1 MLRVC
6 LRRLGVPARP
16 LRIEDRADD
25 FGAVVRPH
33 SKPEVRAAR
42 DESWSSS
49 RFVRAW
55 PRSGEPQPTG
65 SSCSTHRRWS
75 FNSFGCCGLVAEIN
89 RSSPGLGDQ
98 LRRATSVA
106 LNLAE
111 GTRRIGA
118 DKRRVY
124 RIAAAEAQE
133 LKAALA
139 VAVAWGYLDD
149 RATTS
154 AMERWPSGS
163 ATYRLAR

>member
-1 MLRVC
+1 MLDAQTLVLQLIRL
-6 LRRLGVPARP
+6 LRP
-16 LRIEDRADD
+16 
-25 FGAVVRPH
+25 
-33 SKPEVRAAR
+33 
-42 DESWSSS
+42 
-49 RFVRAW
+49 
-55 PRSGEPQPTG
+55 
-65 SSCSTHRRWS
+65 
-75 FNSFGCCGLVAEIN
+75 LVAEIN

-98 LRRATSVA
+98 LRRAATSVA

-149 RATTS
+149 SATTS
-154 AMERWPSGS
+154 AMELAERVG
-163 ATYRLAR
+163 ATTYRLAR

>member
-1 MLRVC
+1 MLDAQTLVLQLIRL
-6 LRRLGVPARP
+6 LRP
-16 LRIEDRADD
+16 
-25 FGAVVRPH
+25 
-33 SKPEVRAAR
+33 
-42 DESWSSS
+42 
-49 RFVRAW
+49 
-55 PRSGEPQPTG
+55 
-65 SSCSTHRRWS
+65 
-75 FNSFGCCGLVAEIN
+75 LVAEIN

-98 LRRATSVA
+98 LRRAATSVA

-139 VAVAWGYLDD
+139 VAVAVAWGYLDD

-154 AMERWPSGS
+154 AMELAERVG
-163 ATYRLAR
+163 ATTYRLAR

>member
-1 MLRVC
+1 MPETRHNAVML
-6 LRRLGVPARP
+6 L
-16 LRIEDRADD
+16 
-25 FGAVVRPH
+25 
-33 SKPEVRAAR
+33 
-42 DESWSSS
+42 
-49 RFVRAW
+49 
-55 PRSGEPQPTG
+55 
-65 SSCSTHRRWS
+65 
-75 FNSFGCCGLVAEIN
+75 AEIN

-98 LRRATSVA
+98 LRRAATSVA

-149 RATTS
+149 AATTS
-154 AMERWPSGS
+154 AMELAERVG
-163 ATYRLAR
+163 ATTYRLAR